1 MRQNCVSQLLPAPQ
15 MSSNVLAVASVS
27 PVSGCVMRTLTVKMP
42 VMRVRSTVVTDPVIW
57 RNISSAM
64 SQVQC
69 SAQLGTSF
77 DSISRIKVCCLYF
90 EHWSICQLFQLGR
103 NLNIRKFIWR
113 HLYPCQLGMWWW
125 SWLWRWWPEWW
136 TWRLYWDWVP
146 WHPVHLWQIQMCPS

>member
-1 MRQNCVSQLLPAPQ
+1 MFPNCSLLLRWVPMCWQWQVYLQP
-15 MSSNVLAVASVS
+15 VAVWWGHWLWRCQWWE
-27 PVSGCVMRTLTVKMP
+27 SGALWWQILWYGETFP
-42 VMRVRSTVVTDPVIW
+42 
-57 RNISSAM
+57 
-64 SQVQC
+64 VQC
-69 SAQLGTSF
+69 HRYSAHLSIGF
-77 DSISRIKVCCLYF
+77 DSISRIKICCLYF